1 MYYNRDVKRQYG
13 KENHSSMNF
22 IIYRLVT
29 YITFVLESSMAL
41 TSLHFILTPRYSL
54 SKCLPVTILAA
65 SIENLICCIDLNN
78 IYLRQIM
85 HFVIALTVA
94 RILYNNTWK
103 STCFAITSVFLLAAF
118 TELLLS
124 LPSYIFFP
132 DYATLDDVRF
142 IMLFNFLFLALYIL
156 VLYLFLLLWK
166 KRKGEFLPVSLHI
179 TFLLPLSQFLLMAGA
194 HYILAEKSFDRP
206 LVRFSNYFIILG
218 TILLIPADIQLYRVI
233 RANSEKERLAAQ
245 LEVMK
250 QQAQR
255 ELEYY
260 DSVNEKILETRKIRH
275 DFQNQLQ
282 TAYQVFLSGSADS
295 REQAVRLLHQ
305 LKLRIDEA
313 APSYFCPNM
322 IVNAVLAEKSRKAKL
337 ENIAFETD
345 VQLPADISIEEVDL
359 CSVFANLL
367 DNAIQAAAKAPNEKT
382 VSVRSWVRAGYC
394 IVKVTNSLGQG
405 AEDLPENTRRRKK
418 ESSIHGY
425 GLLILDSIAK
435 RYHGELTTNKSSTLF
450 DVTIQLRLQEIPRTD
465 CA

>member
-1 MYYNRDVKRQYG
+1 M
-13 KENHSSMNF
+13 
-22 IIYRLVT
+22 
-29 YITFVLESSMAL
+29 ESSMIHFMIFLTHILLNTISLISLSYIL
-41 TSLHFILTPRYSL
+41 TSKFSFFTPPARIIIPAAFSEIIPFTLFTIFLPQYVSLSNKYFLVVCNFCITILYISVLYCFILYWKR
-54 SKCLPVTILAA
+54 
-65 SIENLICCIDLNN
+65 
-78 IYLRQIM
+78 RQKI
-85 HFVIALTVA
+85 
-94 RILYNNTWK
+94 
-103 STCFAITSVFLLAAF
+103 
-118 TELLLS
+118 
-124 LPSYIFFP
+124 
-132 DYATLDDVRF
+132 
-142 IMLFNFLFLALYIL
+142 
-156 VLYLFLLLWK
+156 
-166 KRKGEFLPVSLHI
+166 FLPVSLHT
-179 TFLLPLSQFLLMAGA
+179 TFLIPLSQFVLMSST
-194 HYILAEKSFDRP
+194 HYILLFKKLGVKSELFP
-206 LVRFSNYFIILG
+206 Q
-218 TILLIPADIQLYRVI
+218 ILLIAGTLLVIPADIQLYRVI

-418 ESSIHGY
+418 ESSAHGY